1 MLAALFSSLRSRLI
15 VLVLLAIIPAIFLFG
30 YTVVEQQRIAA
41 EDVQADAQWLTRLMV
56 AEQERVIDNTR
67 QLLLTLSHLSS
78 VRQRT
83 WEDCNP
89 LLTELLVQY
98 PSYANLGVASPEGV
112 VLCSA
117 LQTGRSV
124 DLSDHR
130 FFQRTVETGS
140 FSAGNYRFDETLGV
154 PIVNFGYPVLE
165 DDRLQF
171 VVFTA
176 LDLNWL
182 NQTMNKPQLPE
193 GSALIMADAEG
204 TILLH
209 FPDPGEWVGRQ
220 ITDSPITQ
228 RLVDNAEG
236 VELLEGVDQVSRL
249 YAFTP
254 LNDTAISG
262 YSLGVGISEEIAFA
276 TANQLLIRQI
286 IGLSAVFI
294 FAVLAAW
301 IGGEVFF
308 LRRLRSLLDATERL
322 AAGDLSARTGLPYG
336 GGELSQLA
344 RSFDQMGEVLERRE
358 IERERIETEIV
369 RQNRDLSI
377 LNTIT
382 GAVSSSLELP
392 EILESLKNLLAER
405 LNIPGGVIFFYDEFD
420 DSLYVEAAWGV
431 PAAVLSEIKRIP
443 TGSYHY
449 ERVVREKMA
458 VHEPDLQPVVQ
469 NVYQELEVVRPSW
482 QSYLCIPLL
491 AKDQVQ
497 GVLDL
502 FSKSAGGFSEDQITL
517 LSTLGR
523 QVGVA
528 IQNARLFEQIWAGRR
543 RLQMLSQELLE
554 VQESERRHI
563 SRELHDEI
571 GQALTAV
578 KVNLQAARRA
588 LPSEEILAQLD
599 ESIDVV
605 ERTLEQVRDLSLDL
619 RPSLLDDLGVV
630 AALRWYID
638 RQAQRAGFE
647 AQFTADLPEL
657 RLPSELETTCFR
669 VVQEALTNIIRHA
682 NASHVKVE
690 LRERDQTLELFIRDD
705 GIGFDVDAVMERAA
719 GDLSLGLLGM
729 QERVQLVSGQFEIV
743 SDPAKGTEI
752 RAVFPLAQQLERFE
766 FDL

>member
-1 MLAALFSSLRSRLI
+1 MVSALFSSLRTRLI
-15 VLVLLAIIPAIFLFG
+15 FLVLLAIIPAIILFG
-30 YTVVEQQRIAA
+30 YSVAEQQRIAA
-41 EDVQADAQWLTRLMV
+41 GDVQAEAEWLTRLMV
-56 AEQERVIDNTR
+56 SEQERVIDNTR

-78 VRQRT
+78 VREHD
-83 WEDCNP
+83 WESCNP
-89 LLTELLVQY
+89 LFAELLVQY
-98 PSYANLGVASPEGV
+98 PSYANLGVASPKGV

-117 LQTGRSV
+117 LQTGRSM
-124 DLSDHR
+124 DISNQQY
-130 FFQRTVETGS
+130 FQRTVATGS
-140 FSAGNYRFDETLGV
+140 YSAGNYRFDETLGL
-154 PIVNFGYPVLE
+154 PIVDFGYPVLE
-165 DDRLQF
+165 DDQLQL
-171 VVFTA
+171 VVFAA

-193 GSALIMADAEG
+193 GSALIMTDSEG

-209 FPDPGEWVGRQ
+209 FPDPGEWVGKQ
-220 ITDSPITQ
+220 VTESPLTQ
-228 RLVDNAEG
+228 KLIENAEG
-236 VELLEGVDQVSRL
+236 IESLAGVDEVSRL
-249 YAFTP
+249 YAFTS
-254 LNDTAISG
+254 LNDTALSG
-262 YSLGVGISEEIAFA
+262 YSLSVGISEETAFA
-276 TANQLLIRQI
+276 SANQLLNRQI
-286 IGLSAVFI
+286 IGLSAVFL
-294 FAVLAAW
+294 FALLAAW
-301 IGGEVFF
+301 FGGEVFF
-308 LRRLRSLLDATERL
+308 LRRLRSLLNATERL
-322 AAGDLSARTGLPYG
+322 GAGDLSARTGLPYG
-336 GGELSQLA
+336 SGELSQLA
-344 RSFDQMGEVLERRE
+344 SAFDQMGEVLERRE

-377 LNTIT
+377 LNAVT

-392 EILESLKNLLAER
+392 EVLESLKNLLAER

-431 PAAVLSEIKRIP
+431 PAAILSEIKRLP
-443 TGSYHY
+443 TSSYHY
-449 ERVVREKMA
+449 ERVVREKHA
-458 VHEPDLQPVVQ
+458 VHEPELASVLQ
-469 NVYQELEVVRPSW
+469 NVYQELDVVRPSW
-482 QSYLCIPLL
+482 HSYLCVPLV

-497 GVLDL
+497 GVIDL
-502 FSKSAGGFSEDQITL
+502 FSKSPAGFSEDQITL

-578 KVNLQAARRA
+578 KVNLQAARRS
-588 LPSEEILAQLD
+588 LPSEEVLAQLD

-657 RLPSELETTCFR
+657 RLPPELETTCFR

-682 NASHVKVE
+682 NANHVKIA
-690 LRERDQTLELFIRDD
+690 LRESEQELELIIRDD
-705 GIGFDVDAVMERAA
+705 GIGFDVGAVMERAA

-729 QERVQLVSGQFEIV
+729 QERVQLVSGQIEIV
-743 SDPAKGTEI
+743 SDPATGTEI
-752 RAVFPLAQQLERFE
+752 RAIFPLKQQLERFE

>member
-1 MLAALFSSLRSRLI
+1 MFKGLFSSLRSRLI
-15 VLVLLAIIPAIFLFG
+15 VLVLLAIIPAILLFG
-30 YTVVEQQRIAA
+30 YTVAEQRRIAA
-41 EDVQADAQWLTRLMV
+41 EDVKTEAQWLTRLMV

-67 QLLLTLSHLSS
+67 QLLLTLSHLSV
-78 VRQRT
+78 VRQQS
-83 WEDCNP
+83 WESCNS
-89 LLTELLVQY
+89 LFTELLVQY

-112 VLCSA
+112 VLCTA

-124 DLSDHR
+124 DLADQR

-140 FSAGNYRFDETLGV
+140 FSAGNYRFDETIGV
-154 PIVNFGYPVLE
+154 PIVEFGYPVLE
-165 DDRLQF
+165 DDRLQL
-171 VVFTA
+171 VVFAA
-176 LDLNWL
+176 LDLDWL

-193 GSALIMADAEG
+193 GSALIMTDSEG

-209 FPDPGEWVGRQ
+209 FPDPGEWVGRN
-220 ITDSPITQ
+220 ISESPLTQ
-228 RLVDNAEG
+228 RLVGKAEG
-236 VELLEGVDQVSRL
+236 IELLSGVDEVKRV

-254 LNDTAISG
+254 LNDTALSG
-262 YSLGVGISEEIAFA
+262 FSLGVGISESTAYA
-276 TANQLLIRQI
+276 SANQLLTRQI
-286 IGLSAVFI
+286 IGLSAVFL
-294 FAVLAAW
+294 FALLAAW
-301 IGGEVFF
+301 FGVEIFF
-308 LRRLRSLLDATERL
+308 LRRLRSLLEATERL
-322 AAGDLSARTGLPYG
+322 AAGDLSARTGMPYG
-336 GGELSQLA
+336 KGELSQLA
-344 RSFDQMGEVLERRE
+344 RSFDQMGEVLEKRE
-358 IERERIETEIV
+358 NERERIETEIV

-377 LNTIT
+377 LNAVT

-443 TGSYHY
+443 TESYHY
-449 ERVVREKMA
+449 AQVIREKLT
-458 VHEPDLQPVVQ
+458 VHEPQLRPVVLK
-469 NVYQELEVVRPSW
+469 VYQDLDDVRPSW
-482 QSYLCIPLL
+482 LSYLCVPLL

-502 FSKSAGGFSEDQITL
+502 FSKAPAEFSEDQITL

-588 LPSEEILAQLD
+588 QPSADVLAQLD

-638 RQAQRAGFE
+638 RQSQRAGFQ
-647 AQFTADLPEL
+647 AQFTADVPEL

-682 NASHVKVE
+682 HAQHVHVE
-690 LRERDQTLELFIRDD
+690 LNEREQSLELVIRDD
-705 GIGFDVDAVMERAA
+705 GIGFNVAAVMDRAA

-729 QERVQLVSGQFEIV
+729 QERVQLVEGQIEIV

-752 RAVFPLAQQLERFE
+752 RAVFPLKPQIERFE
-766 FDL
+766 FDI